1 MEISGQKC
9 ILQDKRLL
17 FPVYITMQIH
27 ICVTIQMYTAVGITC
42 HGFDTQTADIL
53 LSFETCFSQTQPW
66 AMFCPHPHQ
75 APRHLNEKLSAVNR

>member
-1 MEISGQKC
+1 
-9 ILQDKRLL
+9 
-17 FPVYITMQIH
+17 
-27 ICVTIQMYTAVGITC
+27 MYTAVGITC